1 MATAMIDASAGE
13 QQRKKPFYTSL
24 FLWFLVAVVAGGLVS
39 YYFKGAPWIDAYLKP
54 LDDGFV
60 KLVKMIIAP
69 VIFLTISIGIGGMR
83 NMEKLDRVALKALTY
98 FLFFSTLALI
108 IGLIVANFLQPG

>member
-1 MATAMIDASAGE
+1 MAAMAIDRTAGE
-13 QQRKKPFYTSL
+13 PRRRKPFYTSL
-24 FLWFLVAVVAGGLVS
+24 FLWVLVAVIAGGLVG
-39 YYFKGAPWIDAYLKP
+39 YFFKSAPWIDAYLKP
-54 LDDGFV
+54 LGDGFV

-83 NMEKLDRVALKALTY
+83 NMGELGRVAIKALVY

-108 IGLIVANFLQPG
+108 IGL